1 MPPQFRLRN
10 PTVADAPFVVWL
22 DTPAAVREHVLMATP
37 PTLEQAESVIERWLT
52 FDDPY
57 GYFIIEYGSD
67 NRPVGW
73 VHAKPCIHIDGA
85 IELGWRLHPDA
96 WGNGIATSAARL
108 LIAQFRAQN
117 PSVMFTATTLRANER
132 SKRVM
137 DRLRLTLHSS
147 YLHADIHPALLY
159 TLEPGIN
166 VE

>member
-10 PTVADAPFVVWL
+10 PTVADAPFIIWL

-57 GYFIIEYGSD
+57 GYFIIEFRSD

-73 VHAKPCIHIDGA
+73 VHAKPCVHIDGA

-117 PSVMFTATTLRANER
+117 PSVMFTATTLPANER
-132 SKRVM
+132 SKGVM
-137 DRLRLTLHSS
+137 ERLGMTLHSS
-147 YLHADIHPALLY
+147 YLHADLHPALLY
-159 TLEPGIN
+159 NLEPGIN

>member
-1 MPPQFRLRN
+1 MPPQFRLRK
-10 PTVADAPFVVWL
+10 PTVADAPFIVWL
-22 DTPAAVREHVLMATP
+22 DTHAAVREHVLMATP

-57 GYFIIEYGSD
+57 GYFIIEFGSD

-73 VHAKPCIHIDGA
+73 VHAKPCVHIDGA

-117 PSVMFTATTLRANER
+117 PSVIYTATTLRANER

-137 DRLRLTLHSS
+137 DRLRMTLHSS
-147 YLHADIHPALLY
+147 YLHADVHPALLY
-159 TLEPGIN
+159 IFETGIN

>member
-57 GYFIIEYGSD
+57 GYFIIEEGND
-67 NRPVGW
+67 GLPVGW

-159 TLEPGIN
+159 NLEPGIN

>member
-1 MPPQFRLRN
+1 MPPQFRLRK
-10 PTVADAPFVVWL
+10 PTVADAPFIVWL
-22 DTPAAVREHVLMATP
+22 DTHAAVREHVLMATP

-57 GYFIIEYGSD
+57 GYFIIELGSD

-73 VHAKPCIHIDGA
+73 VHAKPCVHIDGA

-96 WGNGIATSAARL
+96 WGNGIATAAAKHV
-108 LIAQFRAQN
+108 IAKFRQLN
-117 PSVMFTATTLRANER
+117 PAVMFTATTLRANER

-137 DRLRLTLHSS
+137 DRLRMTLHSS
-147 YLHADIHPALLY
+147 YLHADVHPALLY
-159 TLEPGIN
+159 ILETGIN

>member
-10 PTVADAPFVVWL
+10 PTVADAPVVVWL

-159 TLEPGIN
+159 NLEPGIN

>member
-10 PTVADAPFVVWL
+10 PTVADAPFIIWL

-57 GYFIIEYGSD
+57 GYFIIEFRSD

-108 LIAQFRAQN
+108 LIAQFRAEN
-117 PSVMFTATTLRANER
+117 PSVMFTATTLPANER
-132 SKRVM
+132 SKGVM
-137 DRLRLTLHSS
+137 ERLGMTLHSS
-147 YLHADIHPALLY
+147 YLHADLHPALLY
-159 TLEPGIN
+159 NLEPGIN

>member
-37 PTLEQAESVIERWLT
+37 PTLEQAESVIARWLT
-52 FDDPY
+52 FSDPY
-57 GYFIIEYGSD
+57 GYFIIEAGSD
-67 NRPVGW
+67 GLPVGW
-73 VHAKPCIHIDGA
+73 IHAKPCAHIDRA

-108 LIAQFRAQN
+108 LINQFRAQN

-132 SKRVM
+132 SKLVM
-137 DRLRLTLHSS
+137 DRLGMTLHSS
-147 YLHADIHPALLY
+147 YLHADVYPALLY
-159 TLEPGIN
+159 NLEPGIN